1 MRHSVY
7 GTFGPDAIRRARAAC
22 GTHAI
27 AYCDRVT
34 DLLIDLATAGI
45 GGRAI
50 EASDEFFAPKERLVR
65 DESPVAEPNRV
76 TDRGRWTDGW
86 VTRRRR
92 EQGHEWAI
100 VRLGLPGILRQ
111 VVVDTSH
118 VTADIPEGISVE
130 AAYFEDDPHIVDLI
144 RSRTRWSEVVT
155 HSAISADDRNVFAVS
170 LGTPV
175 THVRLVAYPDGGI
188 ARLRC
193 LGEPVPRPGLFDR
206 TVEVDLAAV
215 AHGARVIDASH
226 RAGDPNVMLRRSDAR
241 TADDVWETPRRR
253 GPGNDWAVVRLAG
266 PGRLNRI
273 VVDTSAVTGN
283 LPAAVSVE
291 GVEAPGISTDDLW
304 NADWIPM
311 VEEVEVAPNR
321 AHAFEDLPAI
331 EVTHLRLN
339 VHPDGAI
346 ARFRAFGVAERGWHE
361 E

>member
-1 MRHSVY
+1 MGPLALWDH
-7 GTFGPDAIRRARAAC
+7 GWFGPRTARR
-22 GTHAI
+22 I

-34 DLLIDLATAGI
+34 DLLIDLATAGV

-50 EASDEFFAPKERLVR
+50 EASDEFFAPKERLVH
-65 DESPVAEPNRV
+65 DDDPVAEPTRV

-111 VVVDTSH
+111 VLVDTSH
-118 VTADIPEGISVE
+118 VTVDAPEGVSLE
-130 AAYFEDDPHIVDLI
+130 AAHFEGDPHIVDLI
-144 RSRTRWSEVVT
+144 RSRTKWSEVIT
-155 HSAISADDRNVFAVS
+155 HSAITPDGQNVFGVS

-193 LGEPVPRPGLFDR
+193 FGEPVPRPGLLDGS
-206 TVEVDLAAV
+206 TEVDLAAV
-215 AHGARVIDASH
+215 AHGGRVVDSSH
-226 RAGDPNVMLRRSDAR
+226 RAGNPNVLLRRSDAR
-241 TADDVWETPRRR
+241 NAGDVWETPRRR

-273 VVDTSAVTGN
+273 VIDTSAVTGN
-283 LPAAVSVE
+283 LPAAISVE
-291 GVEAPGISTDDLW
+291 GVHAPGISSDDLW
-304 NADWIPM
+304 NADWIP
-311 VEEVEVAPNR
+311 VVDESDVDPNR
-321 AHAFEDLPAI
+321 AHAFEDLPST
-331 EVTHLRLN
+331 EMTHLRLN

-346 ARFRAFGVAERGWHE
+346 ARFRAFGVAQRGWHE
-361 E
+361 A